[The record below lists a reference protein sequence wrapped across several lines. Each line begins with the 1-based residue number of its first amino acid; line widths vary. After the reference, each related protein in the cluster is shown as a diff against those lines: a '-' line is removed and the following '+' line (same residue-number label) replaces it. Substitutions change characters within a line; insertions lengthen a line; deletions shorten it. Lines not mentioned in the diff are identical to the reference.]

1 MVGGCVVSS
10 GKPSCDETMTPG
22 ARASKPRALVVRRH
36 HLLVRISHWLNL
48 PLLLGLILSGIS
60 IYWAS
65 PIYQHLPNPT
75 TGSFDYLADAG
86 IWICAHIPW
95 LHHYADPANWVYNH
109 GSLGPYMLAFALRF
123 HWLCAYLFM
132 LNGLVYLAGL
142 CIGGGWRSLLPRLSD
157 ARGVLQMASYYLS
170 LAYAILAWPYVILA
184 RRQQIHPSFRTTY
197 NPLQRLA
204 YFAVAVAGFLAVAT
218 GWAIHKPAQLS
229 WLTAFFGGFDKARV
243 WHFWLMVFFMLFV
256 IPHVVLVVA
265 DGWDTLRSM
274 ITGWS
279 TRFKRSE
286 VSDHEL

>member
-1 MVGGCVVSS
+1 MSS
-10 GKPSCDETMTPG
+10 SRPNCGETMTTG

-36 HLLVRISHWLNL
+36 HLLVRISHWLNI

-65 PIYQHLPNPT
+65 PIFQHTPNPT
-75 TGSFDYLADAG
+75 TGSFDYFADAG

-95 LHHYADPANWVYNH
+95 LHHYADPSNWVYNY
-109 GSLGPYMLAFALRF
+109 GSLGPYMLDFALRF

-132 LNGLVYLAGL
+132 LNGLLYLAGL
-142 CIGGGWRSLLPRLSD
+142 CIGSGWRSLLPRLTD
-157 ARGVLQMASYYLS
+157 ARGVLQMARYYLGV
-170 LAYAILAWPYVILA
+170 PYTVLV
-184 RRQQIHPSFRTTY
+184 RRQPIHPNFRKKY

-204 YFAVAVAGFLAVAT
+204 YFSVAVAGFLAVAT

-229 WLTAFFGGFDKARV
+229 WLTAIFGGFDNARV
-243 WHFWLMVFFMLFV
+243 WHFWLMVFFIVFV
-256 IPHVVLVVA
+256 IPHVVLIVV

-279 TRFKRSE
+279 TKFKRSE

>member
-10 GKPSCDETMTPG
+10 SRPSCGETMTTG
-22 ARASKPRALVVRRH
+22 ARATQPRALVVRRH
-36 HLLVRISHWLNL
+36 HLLVRISHWLNI

-65 PIYQHLPNPT
+65 PIYQHPTNPA
-75 TGSFDYLADAG
+75 TGSFDYFADAG
-86 IWICAHIPW
+86 IWICAHLPW

-109 GSLGPYMLAFALRF
+109 ASLGPYMLAFALRF
-123 HWLCAYLFM
+123 HWLCAYSFM

-142 CIGGGWRSLLPRLSD
+142 CLGGGWRSLLPRLSD
-157 ARGVLQMASYYLS
+157 AGGVLQMTRYYLS
-170 LAYAILAWPYVILA
+170 LPYVILA
-184 RRQQIHPSFRTTY
+184 RRQPIHPSFRTTY

-204 YFAVAVAGFLAVAT
+204 YFSVAVAGLLAVAT

-229 WLTAFFGGFDKARV
+229 WLTAIFGGFDNARV
-243 WHFWLMVFFMLFV
+243 WHFWLMVFFMTFV
-256 IPHVVLVVA
+256 IPHVVLVIA

-279 TRFKRSE
+279 TKLKRSE
-286 VSDHEL
+286 VSDHEP